1 MSRLPFR
8 RLAVLALLAALTLGV
23 VACGGSGDKSSG
35 SDADATA
42 LLKDTFGA
50 DHPIRS
56 GRVDANLDV
65 DLKGLAK
72 LTEPLSLHLAG
83 PFQSNGGKTLPDFAL
98 DLDLQ
103 GGTKPITVGAVF
115 AKGGG
120 YLTIEGQAF
129 DLGADL
135 YKTFKTGYEKAKASS
150 SDKNAD
156 DSQASLSALG
166 ISPLRW
172 LQDPKNEGTE
182 DIAGTQTVHLASG
195 VNVAKLLED
204 VSTLLGKAKSVTSA
218 GGAAT
223 GTSVPTQLS
232 AEQRDVITK
241 SIKSAKVDVWTGAED
256 HTLRKVA
263 VNVQVDVPEELRAQA
278 GNLQTGHVIFQIT
291 IAQLNQAQK
300 IVKPADVRPI
310 AELRSALTDLGLL
323 SASSAAPASTTVP
336 DTTATPT
343 PQTTTT
349 PSAAADPQA
358 AYAQCI
364 ANAGEDLAAV
374 QDCAQYLDK

>member
-8 RLAVLALLAALTLGV
+8 RLVVLALVAVLALGAA
-23 VACGGSGDKSSG
+23 ACGSGSSADKSSG
-35 SDADATA
+35 ADAPT

-50 DHPIRS
+50 NHPIRS
-56 GRVDANLDV
+56 GRIDADLDV
-65 DLKGLAK
+65 DLKGLASFAQ
-72 LTEPLSLHLAG
+72 PLSLHLGG

-103 GGTKPITVGAVF
+103 GGEKPITVGAVF
-115 AKGGG
+115 AAGGG

-150 SDKNAD
+150 TAKD

-166 ISPLRW
+166 IAPLRW
-172 LQDPKNEGTE
+172 LEDPKNVGTE

-195 VNVAKLLED
+195 VDVAKLLAD
-204 VSTLLGKAKSVTSA
+204 ISTLLGKAKGVTAA

-223 GTSVPTQLS
+223 GTAVPTSLTAQ
-232 AEQRDVITK
+232 QRDLITK
-241 SIKSAKVDVWTGAED
+241 SIKSAKIDVWTGAKD

-263 VNVQVDVPEELRAQA
+263 VNVQVDVPEDLRAQA
-278 GNLQTGHVIFQIT
+278 GNLRTGHVIFQVT
-291 IAQLNQAQK
+291 IAQLNQPQK
-300 IVKPADVRPI
+300 VVKPADVRPI
-310 AELRSALTDLGLL
+310 SELRSTLSELGLL
-323 SASSAAPASTTVP
+323 GSSTTP
-336 DTTATPT
+336 GSTTAPD
-343 PQTTTT
+343 TTTT
-349 PSAAADPQA
+349 PATPQASAADPQA

-364 ANAGEDLAAV
+364 TNAGEDLAKV